1 MRRNRTVPSHRPV
14 GFADGDPALTLL
26 NRRPVVNRAGAHP
39 PPGPD
44 LRNIYSSRRRRPS
57 SSMGTAGMNPA
68 YSPDLPGDRRPLSL
82 PLVEPP
88 VAGPRLGVTT
98 AVFEGPLELL
108 LALVEREELD
118 IFQVSLAKVTDAYL
132 VEIAGREVAAPEE
145 MAEFLWMAARLL
157 LLKSIRLL
165 PGEAPTDEETDLLGW
180 EEEVRRRLEEYRAY
194 KEMAGQLMERTENDS
209 FAFPPPA
216 RPVEAGGQ
224 EEPLEVGLLLM
235 AFNSVLAR
243 IPPRPLVVTGRTWTL
258 QEKLDVISDRLRL
271 GPIELVELILESE
284 DHLKTI
290 VTFVAV
296 LELLR
301 RSLVVV
307 RQKERFGALH
317 VEARESPGD
326 E

>member
-1 MRRNRTVPSHRPV
+1 V
-14 GFADGDPALTLL
+14 
-26 NRRPVVNRAGAHP
+26 
-39 PPGPD
+39 D
-44 LRNIYSSRRRRPS
+44 L
-57 SSMGTAGMNPA
+57 
-68 YSPDLPGDRRPLSL
+68 
-82 PLVEPP
+82 
-88 VAGPRLGVTT
+88 GPRLDVKTP
-98 AVFEGPLELL
+98 VFEGPLELL

-132 VEIAGREVAAPEE
+132 AEVAAREVANPQE

-165 PGEAPTDEETDLLGW
+165 PGDAATEEETDLLGW
-180 EEEVRRRLEEYRAY
+180 EEDVRRRLEEYRAY
-194 KEMAGQLMERTENDS
+194 KEMAGELMERAERDS

-216 RPVEAGGQ
+216 RAVEPGGQ
-224 EEPLEVGLLLM
+224 EEPLEVELLLV

-243 IPPRPLVVTGRTWTL
+243 IPPRPLVVTGRSWTL
-258 QEKLDVISDRLRL
+258 EEKLELITERLKR

-284 DHLKTI
+284 DRLEAV

-301 RSLVVV
+301 RSLV
-307 RQKERFGALH
+307 RIQQKERFGPIH
-317 VEARESPGD
+317 VEVREPVG